1 MWSRKDTYLFPQ
13 RMSLMFL
20 MLVILACCLAC
31 LVFSVLVGLVGPG
44 WAWSLPQSQDS
55 DKALARSGPGPANE
69 RPVWPDLTNERRGVW
84 GPGPAADTNYVS
96 RPERERSH
104 NIWILIKLWIICQEN
119 TNFVDPWK
127 MTQNFLHIWISLE
140 GIFKQLNVFRIVDHC
155 HI

>member
-1 MWSRKDTYLFPQ
+1 MHVVKGRHIFPQ
-13 RMSLMFL
+13 RMMSMMFL
-20 MLVILACCLAC
+20 VFLILVCLAC
-31 LVFSVLVGLVGPG
+31 LVFSVLVGLAGPG
-44 WAWSLPQSQDS
+44 PSLPQSQDS
-55 DKALARSGPGPANE
+55 DKALARSGPGPANQ
-69 RPVWPDLTNERRGVW
+69 RPVWPDLTNQRRGVW

-119 TNFVDPWK
+119 TNFVDQWK

-140 GIFKQLNVFRIVDHC
+140 SIFKQLNVFRIVDHC